1 MIHYEVGRSVK
12 CLLCAFIKPWG
23 VYDSTTGAA
32 VCKDCQNAVEKQ
44 RNLEEREAAICPED
58 MGFEE
63 YIAVLEKKIT
73 ELRAA
78 ADAGDRGGL

>member
-1 MIHYEVGRSVK
+1 V
-12 CLLCAFIKPWG
+12 
-23 VYDSTTGAA
+23 
-32 VCKDCQNAVEKQ
+32 QKQ
-44 RNLEEREAAICPED
+44 RDLEERESAICPED

-78 ADAGDRGGL
+78 ADASDQGGL